1 MSKLSSKRNQQPN
14 KAFKR
19 GFGQR
24 TQFSQNAQ
32 HNTYLYTKGREYT
45 DSNGNEYVGEYH
57 ITKNGRAFTGPIPL
71 DQEKNKAV
79 QLYDYYESQDTFVYD
94 RQHKFYTP
102 LKDHAKPKPHQF
114 IVRPE
119 DGDYKVGYAIRY
131 FVQKFNNSGY
141 AIEIDKTQRESY
153 GSALGIDSN
162 LYQVIDIQWQLTG
175 TLQSIE
181 ENNKKRIQKGNAIMA
196 GLALAVSN
204 FTQYAQPNN
213 NTATPNVD
221 SLLVNP
227 KLNSNS
233 VPLKQT
239 FNKETGNII

>member
-1 MSKLSSKRNQQPN
+1 M
-14 KAFKR
+14 
-19 GFGQR
+19 
-24 TQFSQNAQ
+24 NA
-32 HNTYLYTKGREYT
+32 TSIAL
-45 DSNGNEYVGEYH
+45 
-57 ITKNGRAFTGPIPL
+57 
-71 DQEKNKAV
+71 
-79 QLYDYYESQDTFVYD
+79 
-94 RQHKFYTP
+94 
-102 LKDHAKPKPHQF
+102 
-114 IVRPE
+114 
-119 DGDYKVGYAIRY
+119 
-131 FVQKFNNSGY
+131 NSFL
-141 AIEIDKTQRESY
+141 EIDKTQRESY

-162 LYQVIDIQWQLTG
+162 LYQVIDVQWQLTG

-181 ENNKKRIQKGNAIMA
+181 ENNKKRIQKGNATMA

-213 NTATPNVD
+213 NTATPNID